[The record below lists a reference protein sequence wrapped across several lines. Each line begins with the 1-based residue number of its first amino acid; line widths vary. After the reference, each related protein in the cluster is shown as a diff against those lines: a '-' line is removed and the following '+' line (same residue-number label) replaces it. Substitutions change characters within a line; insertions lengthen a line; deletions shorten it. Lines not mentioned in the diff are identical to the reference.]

1 MKYLAYIHKAAVAV
15 CGLVLFIWIMLML
28 IQH

>member
-1 MKYLAYIHKAAVAV
+1 MKYLAIIHKAAVAV
-15 CGLVLFIWIMLML
+15 CGLVLFAWIVLML